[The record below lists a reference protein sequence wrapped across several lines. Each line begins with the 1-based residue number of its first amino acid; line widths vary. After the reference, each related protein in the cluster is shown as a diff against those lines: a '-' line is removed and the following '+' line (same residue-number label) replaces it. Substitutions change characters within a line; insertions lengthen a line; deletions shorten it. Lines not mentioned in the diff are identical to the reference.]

1 MLTEYKGVCL
11 SINRA
16 QSVRLKKETT
26 EFKKYFKQIPV
37 RFYVYTDFGCNLES
51 VESYEGSY
59 SKKYQDHITCSFAYK
74 LVCVDDKFSNS
85 IVLFRGENAA
95 YKFIKA
101 IFKEYECRKK
111 VMKKHFNKNLI
122 MSEEEEQS

>member
-1 MLTEYKGVCL
+1 MTEYKGVCL

-16 QSVRLKKETT
+16 QSVRLKKEATG
-26 EFKKYFKQIPV
+26 FKKYFKQIPV
-37 RFYVYTDFGCNLES
+37 RFYVYTNFGCNLES

-122 MSEEEEQS
+122 MSEEE

>member
-11 SINRA
+11 SVNRA
-16 QSVRLKKETT
+16 QSVRLEKETT

-85 IVLFRGENAA
+85 IVLFRGENTA

-101 IFKEYECRKK
+101 IFKEYECCKK
-111 VMKKHFNKNLI
+111 VIKKHFNKNLI
-122 MSEEEEQS
+122 MSEEE

>member
-11 SINRA
+11 SVNRA
-16 QSVRLKKETT
+16 QSVRLEKETT

-59 SKKYQDHITCSFAYK
+59 SKKYQDRITCSFAYK

-101 IFKEYECRKK
+101 IFKEYECCKK
-111 VMKKHFNKNLI
+111 VIKKHFNKNLI
-122 MSEEEEQS
+122 MSEEE

>member
-122 MSEEEEQS
+122 MSEEE

>member
-37 RFYVYTDFGCNLES
+37 RFCVYTDFGCNLES

-122 MSEEEEQS
+122 MSEEE